1 MSEIIQNYD
10 EETNKNIEK
19 NNNEK
24 LKEDFLEVLV
34 NQEKVI
40 EDENEIENKDNSNL
54 NNTYDNSLNNEIQD
68 KINDKHNENENENEE
83 LYRKKAKILYIFKR
97 KGINKFN
104 SQTPYSILKCEF
116 EELKREE
123 DMSGMLNLTKSAI
136 LFFISILEKFTNR
149 LTIFDLEGWNEHV
162 TIEMDDKKYDDVLE
176 ELYEKHRSKMFDSP
190 EIKLLSMLIF
200 SAITFNMS
208 KMVAKKAMENE
219 ETFSIPNINIDEIM
233 SQSNKKEN
241 LIGNEEKEEIS
252 GNNDTVIEIPKK
264 SSSSSGSINT
274 KRRQNKK
281 KKEEIVELNLD
292 F

>member
-1 MSEIIQNYD
+1 
-10 EETNKNIEK
+10 
-19 NNNEK
+19 
-24 LKEDFLEVLV
+24 
-34 NQEKVI
+34 
-40 EDENEIENKDNSNL
+40 
-54 NNTYDNSLNNEIQD
+54 
-68 KINDKHNENENENEE
+68 
-83 LYRKKAKILYIFKR
+83 
-97 KGINKFN
+97 
-104 SQTPYSILKCEF
+104 
-116 EELKREE
+116 
-123 DMSGMLNLTKSAI
+123 
-136 LFFISILEKFTNR
+136 
-149 LTIFDLEGWNEHV
+149 
-162 TIEMDDKKYDDVLE
+162 
-176 ELYEKHRSKMFDSP
+176 MFDSP

-219 ETFSIPNINIDEIM
+219 ETFSIPNINIDETM